1 MEEYH
6 MILLMIILS
15 FVCDRSCHVFSFCFC
30 FVFFKFDLQE
40 FLVWFSFQGILY
52 VASVEG
58 YFRLF
63 LQNNQQIWIEKRQN
77 EKMLSSCRENILP
90 SLAKRKLRGKKWK
103 KKRKKMKERKLFN
116 QSSDVMNSS
125 MYKLSCFEVFYR
137 TTILKFWKIL
147 RKQLWWNTKLVTL
160 QVFIPRLH

>member
-1 MEEYH
+1 MCVTDLVMYF
-6 MILLMIILS
+6 L
-15 FVCDRSCHVFSFCFC
+15 FV
-30 FVFFKFDLQE
+30 FVLFFKFDLEE

-90 SLAKRKLRGKKWK
+90 SLAKRKLREKKLK
-103 KKRKKMKERKLFN
+103 KKKKKNERKKAF
-116 QSSDVMNSS
+116 
-125 MYKLSCFEVFYR
+125 
-137 TTILKFWKIL
+137 
-147 RKQLWWNTKLVTL
+147 
-160 QVFIPRLH
+160 